1 VNTTIP
7 GRPPVERPPSQPP
20 DGRPAPHPGPVQGRE
35 VRELAELLAQVVQMA
50 RHTAI
55 FPGHW
60 EQIAE
65 QATEYP
71 SVRAALLAA
80 EVDS

>member
-1 VNTTIP
+1 
-7 GRPPVERPPSQPP
+7 
-20 DGRPAPHPGPVQGRE
+20 VQGRE

-50 RHTAI
+50 RHAAI

-60 EQIAE
+60 AQITE
-65 QATEYP
+65 QAMERP

-80 EVDS
+80 EADS

>member
-1 VNTTIP
+1 VSTMIP
-7 GRPPVERPPSQPP
+7 GRPPVERSPSQPP
-20 DGRPAPHPGPVQGRE
+20 DGRPAPHPGPGQGRE

-50 RHTAI
+50 RHAAI

-60 EQIAE
+60 AQIAD
-65 QATEYP
+65 QAMEHP

-80 EVDS
+80 EADS